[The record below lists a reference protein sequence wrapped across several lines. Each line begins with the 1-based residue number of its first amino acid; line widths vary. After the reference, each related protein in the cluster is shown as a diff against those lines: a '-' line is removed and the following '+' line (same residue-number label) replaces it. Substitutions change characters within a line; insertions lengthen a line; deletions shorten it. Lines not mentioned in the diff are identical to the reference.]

1 MRSVRVFSSWFMARL
16 ILASLLALAVVSCD
30 RQADRCSLR
39 LTDAQLRHI
48 SLTSD
53 LDDQNS
59 SSVECAPLNSVGLTD
74 PREDLARCLSARGA
88 VLYGTWWCGAC
99 QRQREMFG
107 PHAELLTYV
116 ECTPQDQPR
125 EQRCLDLNINSV
137 PTWIFQNGTRVTGRQ
152 SLQRL
157 AELSGCPFSEN

>member
-1 MRSVRVFSSWFMARL
+1 MRSIRVFSPW
-16 ILASLLALAVVSCD
+16 ILAGLLALAVTSCN

-39 LTDAQLRHI
+39 LTDEQLRNI
-48 SLTSD
+48 SVTTD
-53 LDDQNS
+53 EADQNS
-59 SSVECAPLNSVGLTD
+59 SSVEWSPLAPADATD
-74 PREDLARCLSARGA
+74 PREDLARCLNARGA

-99 QRQREMFG
+99 RRQKEMFG
-107 PHAELLTYV
+107 PHAELLNYV

-137 PTWIFQNGTRVTGRQ
+137 PTWIFQDGTRVTGRQ